1 MAEID
6 EKIAESTAKIHAAL
20 RDPNVTP
27 GQRSELGR
35 ESIRLLSRKLT
46 GGQ

>member
-6 EKIAESTAKIHAAL
+6 DKIAETTAKINAAL
-20 RDPNVTP
+20 RDPTTTP
-27 GQRSELGR
+27 WQRQELGR
-35 ESIRLLSRKLT
+35 ESIRLACKKIV